1 MKFCL
6 FEEKATPE
14 RIWLSLDDDMLV
26 TGLSLS
32 LQCKVYQIQKKTFS
46 KVCKNTEIS
55 STENYLTMRRLHSSG
70 FNYLIIILQISAI
83 GFHWCNERLKNKW
96 FLDFLPG
103 ILILGYGQS
112 DTPLAVGLL
121 VRRHSFWIRHFCLLV
136 YAVVLSF
143 IYECVSLSLTLWTLL
158 KPHHFAPNILQHDA
172 DPRNSCVYFI
182 LVQYPLINVNAPG
195 SIPLPQPRE
204 VVSPEMTS
212 P

>member
-1 MKFCL
+1 MTF
-6 FEEKATPE
+6 FRRRYVSNWHFSEPSVQ
-14 RIWLSLDDDMLV
+14 SLPDP
-26 TGLSLS
+26 
-32 LQCKVYQIQKKTFS
+32 KKTFS

-55 STENYLTMRRLHSSG
+55 STENYLTMRR
-70 FNYLIIILQISAI
+70 
-83 GFHWCNERLKNKW
+83 
-96 FLDFLPG
+96 
-103 ILILGYGQS
+103 ILIPGYGQS

-172 DPRNSCVYFI
+172 NPRNSCVYFI